1 MSEIL
6 DLFFG
11 VHVAGWKAIAQFWI
25 WLTLATIPIMLYLRK
40 RIR

>member
-6 DLFFG
+6 DLLFG
-11 VHVAGWKAIAQFWI
+11 THVAGWKAMLQFWI
-25 WLTLATIPIMLYLRK
+25 WAGVALAVSLIYLRK